1 MKTAAILVG
10 IVIMLAL
17 ISSAKALEIS
27 PSSINLTAN
36 SLNIVNLRLINNN
49 NFSLTVVPLFYKTQ
63 IEYPFFKNIQSN
75 FTKLIIPPFSNKT
88 IELSIFTSNYY
99 ITVPNFLVNFSFY
112 VNNVSY
118 NLPLSVSI
126 YPPATGKIVLSN
138 LSFPRS
144 VSIYNNYTLFL
155 QVINYYSSSNVIFPV
170 NVFLIRNNSII
181 NKYVFNLKTYS
192 EGTNSF
198 NLTLP
203 INELYFGN
211 YSLLINSSFAQGTL
225 TSSFYV
231 NKLSNL
237 VSSKHFNMN
246 LFGGNFTE
254 VLQNLGN
261 YPVQISKNN
270 LSEGDLYLFSSNI
283 YVITK
288 YGPIPLQS
296 NFTIYP
302 GERVIVGF
310 TFNFII
316 LYLIIILAI
325 AELILFLLFSRKALV
340 KKELSSYKFYN
351 GNLEGKIIIKV
362 KNISNKEMRDIKLYD
377 YLPRNTEVESIGI
390 SEFQKVVGKN
400 TVTLKWNL
408 GSLAPGEEVIVE
420 YSFKTRVVGVY
431 GSLTLDKAKLEYILE
446 GKENKKFYKYSNNL
460 VLSISE

>member
-1 MKTAAILVG
+1 
-10 IVIMLAL
+10 
-17 ISSAKALEIS
+17 
-27 PSSINLTAN
+27 
-36 SLNIVNLRLINNN
+36 
-49 NFSLTVVPLFYKTQ
+49 
-63 IEYPFFKNIQSN
+63 
-75 FTKLIIPPFSNKT
+75 
-88 IELSIFTSNYY
+88 
-99 ITVPNFLVNFSFY
+99 
-112 VNNVSY
+112 
-118 NLPLSVSI
+118 
-126 YPPATGKIVLSN
+126 
-138 LSFPRS
+138 
-144 VSIYNNYTLFL
+144 
-155 QVINYYSSSNVIFPV
+155 
-170 NVFLIRNNSII
+170 VFLIRNNSII

-246 LFGGNFTE
+246 FLGGNFTE

-316 LYLIIILAI
+316 LYLIVILVI

-340 KKELSSYKFYN
+340 RKELSSYKFYN